1 MAAENNNNVR
11 KMLGDFTA
19 PNSNLHGRSISI
31 PAIGANNFE
40 LKPQLVSLMQQ
51 NCKFHGLPSEDPFQF
66 LTEFLQICDTV
77 KTNGIDPEV
86 YRLMLFPF
94 AVRDRARLWLDSQ
107 PKDNLNS
114 WDKLVTAF
122 LAKYFPPQKLSKLRA
137 DVQTFRQ
144 KEGESLYEAWE
155 RYKQLTKKCPSDMLS
170 EWTILD
176 IFYDGL
182 SELSKMS
189 LDTSAGGSIHLK
201 KTPAEAQELIDM
213 VANNQF
219 MYTSERNP
227 VSNGTPMKKGV
238 LEVDT
243 LNAILAQNKILTQQ
257 VNMISQSLNGMQ
269 AASNSTQEAS
279 YEEEAYDPENPAIA
293 EVNYM
298 GEPYGNTYNSSW
310 RNHPNFSWK
319 DQQKPQQGFNNG
331 GRNRFSNSKP
341 FPSSTQQQTENS
353 EQNTSNLANL
363 VSDLSKAT
371 VSFMNETRSSIRNL
385 EAQVGQLSKR
395 ITEIPPSTLPSN
407 TEENPKGECK
417 AIDIS
422 TMAEPTRGVED
433 VNPKEED
440 LLGRPV
446 INKELPSEEPKES
459 ETHLETIEIPLN
471 LLMPFMSSDEYSSS
485 EENED
490 VTEEQTAKFL
500 GAIMKLNAK
509 LFGIDAWEVEPPL
522 FINELSDLD
531 QLTLPQ
537 KRQDPGKFIIP
548 CTIGTMIFKALCDLG
563 SGINLM
569 PLSVIEK
576 LGIYGVQAAK
586 ISLEMADNSRKQAY
600 GQVENVLVKVEG
612 LYIPADFIVLDTG
625 KEEDESIILGRPF
638 LATARAVI
646 DVDRGEIFLQWNEN
660 SLVFKTQG
668 SPSATME
675 RKHEKLLSIQSQTEP
690 PHSTSKFGVGRPPL
704 SSESQ

>member
-1 MAAENNNNVR
+1 MH
-11 KMLGDFTA
+11 
-19 PNSNLHGRSISI
+19 P
-31 PAIGANNFE
+31 
-40 LKPQLVSLMQQ
+40 
-51 NCKFHGLPSEDPFQF
+51 
-66 LTEFLQICDTV
+66 TV
-77 KTNGIDPEV
+77 
-86 YRLMLFPF
+86 
-94 AVRDRARLWLDSQ
+94 
-107 PKDNLNS
+107 
-114 WDKLVTAF
+114 
-122 LAKYFPPQKLSKLRA
+122 
-137 DVQTFRQ
+137 
-144 KEGESLYEAWE
+144 
-155 RYKQLTKKCPSDMLS
+155 
-170 EWTILD
+170 
-176 IFYDGL
+176 
-182 SELSKMS
+182 
-189 LDTSAGGSIHLK
+189 LK
-201 KTPAEAQELIDM
+201 K
-213 VANNQF
+213 
-219 MYTSERNP
+219 
-227 VSNGTPMKKGV
+227 
-238 LEVDT
+238 
-243 LNAILAQNKILTQQ
+243 
-257 VNMISQSLNGMQ
+257 
-269 AASNSTQEAS
+269 AAS
-279 YEEEAYDPENPAIA
+279 EEAYDPENPAMA
-293 EVNYM
+293 EVNYL

-353 EQNTSNLANL
+353 EQNASNLANL

-422 TMAEPTRGVED
+422 TMAEPTRGVEG

-440 LLGRPV
+440 LLGCSV
-446 INKELPSEEPKES
+446 VNKELPSEEPKDS
-459 ETHLETIEIPLN
+459 EAHLETIEIPLN
-471 LLMPFMSSDEYSSS
+471 LLMPFMSADEYSSS

-509 LFGIDAWEVEPPL
+509 LFGIDTWEVEPPL

-586 ISLEMADNSRKQAY
+586 ISLEMADSSRK
-600 GQVENVLVKVEG
+600 
-612 LYIPADFIVLDTG
+612 
-625 KEEDESIILGRPF
+625 
-638 LATARAVI
+638 
-646 DVDRGEIFLQWNEN
+646 
-660 SLVFKTQG
+660 
-668 SPSATME
+668 
-675 RKHEKLLSIQSQTEP
+675 
-690 PHSTSKFGVGRPPL
+690 
-704 SSESQ
+704 